1 MKKRKIKIACIA
13 LLLCTILVK
22 ASDLKLWY
30 SHPATEWIEALP
42 LGNSRLGAMVY
53 GNPAHEEL
61 QLNEETVWGGGPH
74 RNDNP
79 AALKML
85 PEVRKLIFDG
95 KEEQAFDI
103 INKDFRTPRNGM
115 PYQTVGSLF
124 LDFAGHEAF
133 TDYYRDLNIEKA
145 LTTTHYKVN
154 GITFTREV
162 FTSFVDN
169 VIIMHITADKPGAI
183 SFTAKY
189 KSPLESKSFTK
200 NNKLILTG
208 RGADHEGVTGA
219 IRMECQTEIKT
230 EGGSVKYEGDK
241 AIVNGATKATLYISI
256 ATNFVN
262 YKDVSANPHK
272 KAMAYMKAAMQK
284 PYDKALQEHIA
295 YYRKQFG
302 RVKLDLGETEES
314 KQETHLRVLHFI
326 EGNDPALVNL
336 MFQYGRYLLISASQ
350 PGGQPANLQGI
361 WNDKMLAP
369 WDGKYTINI
378 NTEMNYWPAEV
389 TNLAEA
395 HEPLFQMV
403 KELSENGRETARVM
417 YGCNGWV
424 THHNTDLWRC
434 TGPVDGPNSGMW
446 INGGGW
452 LSQDLWQHYLFTGDK
467 DFLQGAY
474 SALKGAADFYLDF
487 LTEEPTHHWMVTSPS
502 NSPENTPQGKKT
514 SITAGCTMDNQ
525 IAFDVLNNA
534 LNATRIL
541 NGNTQYM
548 ERLQKM
554 IDRLAPM
561 QIGRYNQIQEWI
573 HDWDNPK
580 DEHRHVSHLYGLYPS
595 NQISPYSSPELFQA
609 AKNTLVY
616 RGDKATGWSIGWK
629 INLWARLHD
638 GNHAYKI
645 ICNMLKL
652 LAPENKEIKYEGQK
666 DGRTYPNLFDAHPPF
681 QIDGNYGFTA
691 GIAEML
697 LQSQDGAVQLL
708 PAIPDVWR
716 QGNVRG
722 LMARGG
728 FEVSMEWDGAEL
740 NKATIL
746 SKIGGNLRIRSYVP
760 LKGEGLR
767 QAVGE
772 NSNPL
777 FKKNIIKKALV
788 SSELDSPQEPLLYK
802 IYEYDIMTQPGQTY
816 TFKRTTINNN

>member
-541 NGNTQYM
+541 NGDTQYT

-573 HDWDNPK
+573 HDWDNP
-580 DEHRHVSHLYGLYPS
+580 
-595 NQISPYSSPELFQA
+595 
-609 AKNTLVY
+609 
-616 RGDKATGWSIGWK
+616 
-629 INLWARLHD
+629 
-638 GNHAYKI
+638 
-645 ICNMLKL
+645 
-652 LAPENKEIKYEGQK
+652 
-666 DGRTYPNLFDAHPPF
+666 
-681 QIDGNYGFTA
+681 
-691 GIAEML
+691 
-697 LQSQDGAVQLL
+697 
-708 PAIPDVWR
+708 
-716 QGNVRG
+716 
-722 LMARGG
+722 
-728 FEVSMEWDGAEL
+728 
-740 NKATIL
+740 
-746 SKIGGNLRIRSYVP
+746 
-760 LKGEGLR
+760 
-767 QAVGE
+767 
-772 NSNPL
+772 
-777 FKKNIIKKALV
+777 
-788 SSELDSPQEPLLYK
+788 
-802 IYEYDIMTQPGQTY
+802 
-816 TFKRTTINNN
+816 

>member
-30 SHPATEWIEALP
+30 SHPATEWIEALS

-145 LTTTHYKVN
+145 LATTHYKVN

-162 FTSFVDN
+162 FASFVDN

-230 EGGSVKYEGDK
+230 EGGSVKCEGDK

-272 KAMAYMKAAMQK
+272 KAVAYMKAAMQK

-629 INLWARLHD
+629 INLWARLHAGDKLTLAFD
-638 GNHAYKI
+638 GQAI
-645 ICNMLKL
+645 GIFCVCG
-652 LAPENKEIKYEGQK
+652 PS
-666 DGRTYPNLFDAHPPF
+666 
-681 QIDGNYGFTA
+681 A
-691 GIAEML
+691 GILEYSIDNAPFK
-697 LQSQDGAVQLL
+697 QL
-708 PAIPDVWR
+708 D
-716 QGNVRG
+716 
-722 LMARGG
+722 
-728 FEVSMEWDGAEL
+728 
-740 NKATIL
+740 
-746 SKIGGNLRIRSYVP
+746 
-760 LKGEGLR
+760 
-767 QAVGE
+767 
-772 NSNPL
+772 
-777 FKKNIIKKALV
+777 
-788 SSELDSPQEPLLYK
+788 
-802 IYEYDIMTQPGQTY
+802 TY
-816 TFKRTTINNN
+816 TEWSRYLYIPWVYMFETELKSGHHQLVLRMLANKNAKSSGTECQIRNFVVNK